1 MSIWYIIFTRVQLI
15 HIIVTNYA
23 IYGVALWCYITC
35 YKLTEPHQLYWNQQ
49 CRSMLTDASSTCGPS
64 VFFTFAVIDS
74 SKIPYRYY
82 LLIIWSIK
90 HTYAHTHTRRHVDI
104 HTHTYTSSNTST
116 QTHAHSNTKPGKHP
130 HRQAHKQAPPTHTH
144 THTHTQEYPNAHTHL
159 HTVHT
164 PTHTYTH
171 THAHTPLFPGS
182 GVRVKHARGQAG
194 VRALR
199 PGRREVEGRVV
210 GWSRLTLDPASGGL
224 GPYLPTHAR
233 FPRAPVILALHRPLN
248 AAPGSRTQ
256 NRRCDVKDGCCGR

>member
-104 HTHTYTSSNTST
+104 HTHTHTHPQIHPRRHMHTVT
-116 QTHAHSNTKPGKHP
+116 QSLASIHTDKHTNKPPPHTHI
-130 HRQAHKQAPPTHTH
+130 HTH
-144 THTHTQEYPNAHTHL
+144 TRTHSIVPRE
-159 HTVHT
+159 
-164 PTHTYTH
+164 
-171 THAHTPLFPGS
+171 
-182 GVRVKHARGQAG
+182 RG
-194 VRALR
+194 
-199 PGRREVEGRVV
+199 
-210 GWSRLTLDPASGGL
+210 
-224 GPYLPTHAR
+224 
-233 FPRAPVILALHRPLN
+233 
-248 AAPGSRTQ
+248 
-256 NRRCDVKDGCCGR
+256 